1 MLGAPRHD
9 EELAWPEDH
18 VAVTHLDGELAA
30 QDEEQLVG
38 VVVLVPGEVALE
50 LDDPHVVVV
59 EVPGTL
65 PPIWRW
71 VGPVGRASNAI
82 PEGHSESGGGRVS
95 RAAVSGSVV
104 AGVLRLCEGSGQD
117 DGIR

>member
-1 MLGAPRHD
+1 MTLLGSSRRTAVFRIGVRAVLGALRYD
-9 EELAWPEDH
+9 EELTWPEDH

-59 EVPGTL
+59 
-65 PPIWRW
+65 
-71 VGPVGRASNAI
+71 
-82 PEGHSESGGGRVS
+82 
-95 RAAVSGSVV
+95 
-104 AGVLRLCEGSGQD
+104 
-117 DGIR
+117 